1 MGWRE
6 YFEVAKCYL
15 LPAFF
20 AFRPSLTAKARK
32 IRKARK
38 KKESLFSCFSFLSC
52 FRGSKRR
59 GTRKH
64 ERYERHEKKRNHLS
78 FVLSWFASFVFSW
91 FKKKRNTKA
100 RKIRKARKKFV
111 VRFPLLTVSPAVV

>member
-38 KKESLFSCFSFLSC
+38 K
-52 FRGSKRR
+52 
-59 GTRKH
+59 
-64 ERYERHEKKRNHLS
+64 
-78 FVLSWFASFVFSW
+78 
-91 FKKKRNTKA
+91 
-100 RKIRKARKKFV
+100 FV